1 MTPEHFF
8 CTRILFMTHDCTH
21 LPFSRRSPGAHLIGA
36 HIKKRL
42 GCPPGQGGSILG
54 THLPLTHVD
63 SLAHLTLA
71 QRLTVGAA
79 GVALGAAG
87 VALGAA
93 GVALGA
99 AGVGLI
105 GQQNLLPFV
114 RACPAGQGGSVLGT
128 HLPLTHVDS
137 LAHLTLA
144 QRLTVGAAGVA
155 LGAAGVALGATAAG
169 ADSSGEDA
177 GAT

>member
-1 MTPEHFF
+1 MPHLMKL
-8 CTRILFMTHDCTH
+8 RTH
-21 LPFSRRSPGAHLIGA
+21 LPS
-36 HIKKRL
+36 
-42 GCPPGQGGSILG
+42 
-54 THLPLTHVD
+54 THVD
-63 SLAHLTLA
+63 PLTHLTLA
-71 QRLTVGAA
+71 QRLTV
-79 GVALGAAG
+79 GAAG

-155 LGAAGVALGATAAG
+155 LGAAGVALGAAGVALGAAG
-169 ADSSGEDA
+169 VALGATGAGAASSGEDG

>member
-1 MTPEHFF
+1 MPHLLKL
-8 CTRILFMTHDCTH
+8 RTH
-21 LPFSRRSPGAHLIGA
+21 LPS
-36 HIKKRL
+36 
-42 GCPPGQGGSILG
+42 
-54 THLPLTHVD
+54 THVD
-63 SLAHLTLA
+63 PLTHLTLA
-71 QRLTVGAA
+71 QRLTV
-79 GVALGAAG
+79 GAAG

-155 LGAAGVALGATAAG
+155 LGAAGVALGATGAGVALGAAG
-169 ADSSGEDA
+169 VALGANGAGAASSGEDA